1 MTNSM
6 GSATLIAAALAFAG
20 SGFAQTAQAQN
31 VQTPTVVRGAQP
43 LTGSA
48 NGGVPAPQPMTDA
61 QINSEALNKTQNL
74 LRNPGE
80 RQKAMAN
87 DPKAQ
92 AADSKVKALLG
103 PNTEKAYEISAQLME
118 RIVAE
123 TGGDPVKMQN
133 LMLELQGNPR
143 ALEKYLSPAQRDMI
157 RQMASDVEKSKGMAP
172 ANGAGH

>member
-6 GSATLIAAALAFAG
+6 GSATLIAAALVFAG

-31 VQTPTVVRGAQP
+31 VQTPTVVRGSQP

-48 NGGVPAPQPMTDA
+48 NGGVLAPQPMTDA
-61 QINSEALNKTQNL
+61 QVNSEALNKTQNL

-103 PNTEKAYEISAQLME
+103 PNTEKARGFFPRE
-118 RIVAE
+118 
-123 TGGDPVKMQN
+123 GGR
-133 LMLELQGNPR
+133 GPR
-143 ALEKYLSPAQRDMI
+143 LTHNRLPAQAGTQYSRD
-157 RQMASDVEKSKGMAP
+157 
-172 ANGAGH
+172 AND